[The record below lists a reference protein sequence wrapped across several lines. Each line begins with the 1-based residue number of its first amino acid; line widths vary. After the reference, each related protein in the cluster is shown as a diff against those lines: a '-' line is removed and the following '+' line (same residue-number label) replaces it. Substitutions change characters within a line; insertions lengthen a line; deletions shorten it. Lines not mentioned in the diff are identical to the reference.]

1 MQLEKVESTMTKGYQ
16 DFERYQVLN
25 LIEINIEDDGIINL
39 LKKHKNSI
47 LCFVLVGLLFS
58 SRIKNKKNQI
68 FIVSNELANGHDS
81 LINGKPHKILCVIN
95 LSEIHPWEKIKGV
108 SNWINITFE
117 HSDRRYK
124 ADHFTFSF
132 KSQNL
137 QDTLNFQF
145 TLLGSDMKKT

>member
-1 MQLEKVESTMTKGYQ
+1 M
-16 DFERYQVLN
+16 
-25 LIEINIEDDGIINL
+25 
-39 LKKHKNSI
+39 
-47 LCFVLVGLLFS
+47 LVGLLFS

-81 LINGKPHKILCVIN
+81 LINGKPYKILCVIN
-95 LSEIHPWEKIKGV
+95 LSEIHHWEKIKGV

-117 HSDRRYK
+117 HSDRLYK

-137 QDTLNFQF
+137 QDILNFQF